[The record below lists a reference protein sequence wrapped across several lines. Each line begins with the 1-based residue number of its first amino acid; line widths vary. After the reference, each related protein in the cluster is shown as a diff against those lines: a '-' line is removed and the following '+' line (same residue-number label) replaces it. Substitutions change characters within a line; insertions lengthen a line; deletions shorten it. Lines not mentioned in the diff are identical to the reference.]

1 MTQQILVDCG
11 IYKLLEVRKS
21 NVAKM
26 LSGILVAVEPE
37 VNRTLECIKAQFPGF
52 TEHGIHLMQWL
63 WITVINTS
71 EN

>member
-52 TEHGIHLMQWL
+52 TEHGM
-63 WITVINTS
+63 
-71 EN
+71 